1 MNQRKAFKE
10 TLDLAYERG
19 MHHLHLRED
28 LSFGHL
34 EDMYRRLSHEEFS
47 DSKLGRW
54 LGWAQATVV
63 ASGVATL
70 EEMKAINKRHAGD
83 PPQEFQPDPNTIM
96 WVAGWIT
103 GAPSKDVGRLNRA
116 LITLAQAHGWK
127 SLDERHQFSDK
138 GGNDT

>member
-34 EDMYRRLSHEEFS
+34 EDMWRRVSREVFS

-70 EEMKAINKRHAGD
+70 EEMKAINKRNAED
-83 PPQEFQPDPNTIM
+83 M
-96 WVAGWIT
+96 
-103 GAPSKDVGRLNRA
+103 
-116 LITLAQAHGWK
+116 
-127 SLDERHQFSDK
+127 RHEHLTADQRYQLSDK